1 MKEVVGSTHRVLE
14 INLATQQVTEFL
26 ISQEERRL
34 YLGGKG
40 LGLYY
45 LSTRLPAHTDPLSPD
60 NPLIFMMGT
69 LLGTNAPCTGRFDA
83 VTKSPLT
90 GIVASSSCG
99 GPFGMAFK
107 TAGYEGLILRGKSP
121 SPVKIMITSEGVKF
135 EEASDLWGQKTQQT
149 QTTLNLEKKEGALVI
164 GPAGENLVRYANI
177 RSGER
182 YLGRAGLGAVMG
194 SKNVKA
200 IVAQGGEYKIL
211 TADPVRFE
219 KLHKK
224 ATRQINENEFTGK
237 MYRNFGTASNVNYC
251 NDGHILPVNNFT
263 SGYEERAS
271 QISGQVTR
279 EIYDYKPSTC
289 RPCTILCGHK
299 GTGPDGV
306 RQAPEYETLGL
317 LGSNLGIY
325 DPAEISDWNETCG
338 EMGMDTISAGGT
350 LAYVMEATEKGLFN
364 SPLKFGCA
372 EPINETL
379 ENIALRRGIGDE
391 LANGSRWMAEKY
403 GGMEFAIQVKGM
415 EMAGY
420 DPRGSWGQGLAYAV
434 ANRGACHLSATIF
447 PLEVFFG
454 LLKPYTVQAK
464 AQFVRFFENLY
475 CAVNSLQTCLFTGFA
490 YILEAPIVKLTP
502 KPLLSLAM
510 QYLPDVALQLM
521 DVSVF
526 SDLLSLAT
534 GMKISQRQMLAAGE
548 RIHLLER
555 YLNVRE
561 GISRKEDTLPGRFL
575 SESRSVDSEEKIVP
589 LDPLLDSYYAMRG
602 YTSQGIP
609 TVETLQKHQIQP
621 DASYA
626 LLVKKNNL
634 NKIKPRRSWGKR
646 LIVSIVFFVLG
657 RALQSLS
664 RIDPSIKQEVQS
676 WPNGTRVLFK
686 VLPQGPKLAFHK
698 TPKGDLHYQGTK
710 KGERDAD
717 IVIYFKNLES
727 AFLMMT
733 AQVGT
738 AKAYAEH
745 RLSVRGDLTI
755 ALSIIRCL
763 NVTERYL
770 FPTIL
775 ARRVVKRLPRINFF
789 QRVGRRIWVYLAGV
803 LFGL

>member
-1 MKEVVGSTHRVLE
+1 MDAKRVTVFTGHYGSGKTSLALAWSLSLREGGKRVALYDLDIVNPYFRSADHRAVLE
-14 INLATQQVTEFL
+14 QMGVRLVVSPFAGSNLDVPA
-26 ISQEERRL
+26 
-34 YLGGKG
+34 
-40 LGLYY
+40 
-45 LSTRLPAHTDPLSPD
+45 LPAELYAAVGDHSSHAVLDVGGDDRGAVALGRLSPD
-60 NPLIFMMGT
+60 IRAEGDYEMLFVANF
-69 LLGTNAPCTGRFDA
+69 CR
-83 VTKSPLT
+83 PLT
-90 GIVASSSCG
+90 RTPVEAL
-99 GPFGMAFK
+99 AV
-107 TAGYEGLILRGKSP
+107 LRE
-121 SPVKIMITSEGVKF
+121 V
-135 EEASDLWGQKTQQT
+135 EA
-149 QTTLNLEKKEGALVI
+149 
-164 GPAGENLVRYANI
+164 
-177 RSGER
+177 
-182 YLGRAGLGAVMG
+182 
-194 SKNVKA
+194 
-200 IVAQGGEYKIL
+200 
-211 TADPVRFE
+211 
-219 KLHKK
+219 
-224 ATRQINENEFTGK
+224 
-237 MYRNFGTASNVNYC
+237 
-251 NDGHILPVNNFT
+251 
-263 SGYEERAS
+263 
-271 QISGQVTR
+271 
-279 EIYDYKPSTC
+279 
-289 RPCTILCGHK
+289 
-299 GTGPDGV
+299 
-306 RQAPEYETLGL
+306 
-317 LGSNLGIY
+317 
-325 DPAEISDWNETCG
+325 
-338 EMGMDTISAGGT
+338 
-350 LAYVMEATEKGLFN
+350 
-364 SPLKFGCA
+364 
-372 EPINETL
+372 
-379 ENIALRRGIGDE
+379 
-391 LANGSRWMAEKY
+391 
-403 GGMEFAIQVKGM
+403 
-415 EMAGY
+415 
-420 DPRGSWGQGLAYAV
+420 
-434 ANRGACHLSATIF
+434 ACHLSATIF